1 MKRSVLLAVM
11 AVVLLP
17 GIAICEGKGKSPKV
31 FRDGGTIPDPVFR
44 QYVLNNFD
52 TDRDGRISRAEA
64 EAVTEIR
71 LPMKWDDAM
80 QGKSFTSLEGIQ
92 HFPNLRTLVCAAN
105 DISTLDL
112 SQNKD
117 LEELE
122 CAATKITRLDLSQ
135 NSKLKKLTTGAADET
150 GYHKD
155 DLAELILPNPSALE
169 ELDCGGHKLTSL
181 DLSGQPRLK
190 TVSCSFCS
198 ELTSLD
204 LNGLERLEKLYCE
217 FNDKLTQLDFSGTGS
232 LKILW
237 CSCNK
242 LLTSLDIS
250 CCPRL
255 TELDVRANKL
265 SDLNLR
271 NNPQLEKLHCGFNQ
285 IRKLDISVCP
295 GIRKVYCMMNP
306 LYDFNFS
313 GTRLNELSINAN
325 EVMTWNYAGAAE
337 PERVTIYDTNEKSW
351 DIDNLLERLE
361 KIKAREA
368 EEKKQ
373 REDKAE
379 QQKASAEQR
388 RAESQHKAAE
398 YKRQIMP
405 YITHNDWEGADKFAA
420 EALTELPDGDAFLYC
435 IRAKAYY
442 LNNLDFE
449 VGDDENMTDYFRAYR
464 SEAEHLVELCRK
476 SIACDP
482 SDGNEAYFYRGLA
495 YVVLGRAN
503 DAASDFKSC
512 ARGNEPFKA
521 SCYYNTGIAYK
532 NAGWHSS
539 ALDQFKLA
547 RQYYTASDKK
557 EKCLQRIK
565 ECLQKISGK

>member
-44 QYVLNNFD
+44 QYVLDNFD

-547 RQYYTASDKK
+547 RQYYT
-557 EKCLQRIK
+557 CLLYTSPSPRD
-565 ECLQKISGK
+565 CS